1 MPSRSKPAARRPA
14 AARTSTRTPPAKR
27 AAKPAVERRETTR
40 LDVLWQLNVEVLS
53 QPMPV
58 SAREISA
65 TGFSI
70 ETTTPF
76 EDGAVHE
83 FRFTLDGGPSAE
95 LTAESAHS
103 QPTER
108 VGELQ
113 LYTTGFKFVELTTED
128 KKALKTLLGTIQE
141 YLELV

>member
-1 MPSRSKPAARRPA
+1 MPARSKPAVRRPA
-14 AARTSTRTPPAKR
+14 AARTSSRTSAAKRPAK
-27 AAKPAVERRETTR
+27 APVERRQTAR
-40 LDVLWQLNVEVLS
+40 LDVLWQLNVEILS

-65 TGFSI
+65 TGFSV

-76 EDGAVHE
+76 DDGSVHE
-83 FRFTLDGGPSAE
+83 FRFTLDGGPSAV

-113 LYTTGFKFVELTTED
+113 LYTTGFKFVELTTDD
-128 KKALKTLLGTIQE
+128 KAALKTLLATIQE
-141 YLELV
+141 YLALA